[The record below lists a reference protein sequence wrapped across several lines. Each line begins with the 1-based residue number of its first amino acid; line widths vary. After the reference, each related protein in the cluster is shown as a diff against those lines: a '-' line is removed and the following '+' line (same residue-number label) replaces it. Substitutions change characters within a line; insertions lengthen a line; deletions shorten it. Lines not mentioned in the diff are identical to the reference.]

1 MPGPVFIDGD
11 RVELRT
17 VEEEDLDFL
26 QELINDPAI
35 RRSLV
40 NRSPI
45 NGQQEQE
52 WFEESA
58 SAEDYDDVDLL
69 ICRDGDAVGSVGL
82 HGHDPLGVSC
92 EIGIFLAEEHW
103 SEGYGT
109 AASRLVT
116 DYAFRER
123 RIHRVIAHVIDG
135 NDGSQRIWKKLGFR
149 QEATHVEATF
159 IDGEY
164 DGSVLQL
171 RVEIDPGGGHVVASC
186 PNARIVRTCG
196 QSAGLNPPDERANCA
211 GMCGGRQRDA
221 PGPDAVSSKGD
232 R

>member
-40 NRSPI
+40 NRSPV

-58 SAEDYDDVDLL
+58 SAEDNDDVDLL

-116 DYAFRER
+116 DYAFRELR
-123 RIHRVIAHVIDG
+123 YHRVMARVFED
-135 NDGSQRIWKKLGFR
+135 NVGSTRIWEKLGFR
-149 QEATHVEATF
+149 HEGTF
-159 IDGEY
+159 EESEFVDGEY
-164 DGSVLQL
+164 VDVDVYAVL
-171 RVEIDPGGGHVVASC
+171 EDEWFD
-186 PNARIVRTCG
+186 RT
-196 QSAGLNPPDERANCA
+196 A
-211 GMCGGRQRDA
+211 
-221 PGPDAVSSKGD
+221 
-232 R
+232 